1 MKKRIVSVVL
11 SVVLLMGLCAMIT
24 GCQPQEDPANEG
36 DAVNIT
42 FWHPITGPDAKYMQ
56 DLILNFNK
64 EYKGKIYVNASA
76 QAEAG
81 HYDKITNS
89 FTDKS
94 TADVCLIHKSRVPQY
109 VSNNMLWDMT
119 QILADNAIKS
129 SDYVGDSWSS
139 CEFDGKMYAMVY
151 DVLPTVLFYNRELIP
166 DGYTEEDILS
176 DDFTVE
182 KMVEM
187 AMAAYDNTN
196 PRQVTY
202 GISFNF
208 SYTEAMFLSFLAQ
221 QGIDPVS
228 ESDPYSALF
237 ACAEGEKA
245 AQAIMSMPLTKNAD
259 GISVSSESGKDHLD
273 IFCQGRAL
281 FTIDGIWSAPSACT
295 KVEGRLD
302 AGVALMPKVN
312 DAADRA
318 VSSDS
323 HVFAMFNTANG
334 GQQDEAKQKA
344 VGTFIK
350 YMIDNSATW
359 CQGGKV
365 AARADVSQN
374 AEYMALEW
382 GYLSTKLDQIVSPVK
397 VNTYKAITS
406 EIGKYVADLCEG
418 RTTDIQAALKAA
430 ASEGETLAKELNT
443 GK

>member
-1 MKKRIVSVVL
+1 MKKRIISVIL
-11 SVVLLMGLCAMIT
+11 SIVMVMSLCAIMA
-24 GCQPQEDPANEG
+24 GCQPDEPANDG
-36 DAVNIT
+36 NAVNIT
-42 FWHPITGPDAKYMQ
+42 FWHPITGPDSKYMQ
-56 DLILNFNK
+56 DLILEFNK

-119 QILADNAIKS
+119 SLLAANDIKA
-129 SDYVGDSWSS
+129 SDYVGDSWAS

-166 DGYTEEDILS
+166 EGYTEEDILS

-182 KMVEM
+182 KMIEM
-187 AMAAYDNTN
+187 AMAAYDNSN

-202 GISFNF
+202 GMAFNF
-208 SYTEAMFLSFLAQ
+208 SYTEAMFLSFISQ
-221 QGIDPVS
+221 MGIEPVS
-228 ESDPYSALF
+228 ENDPYTALF
-237 ACAEGEKA
+237 ACKEGESA
-245 AQAIMSMPLTKNAD
+245 AQAIMSIPLTKNGD
-259 GISVSSESGKDHLD
+259 GVSISSESGKDHLD

-302 AGVALMPKVN
+302 AGVALLPKVS
-312 DAADRA
+312 DSAERS

-334 GQQDEAKQKA
+334 GQADAAKQEA

-350 YMIDNSATW
+350 YMIDHSATW
-359 CQGGKV
+359 CKGGKV
-365 AARADVSQN
+365 AARADVAN
-374 AEYMALEW
+374 DAEYMSLEW
-382 GYLSTKLDQIVSPVK
+382 GYLSTKLGQIVSPVK